1 MFPRIVSIVLGAT
14 MLAACAGPSKSV
26 ESDMATVSGVVTYL
40 ERRALPPEAV
50 VIVRLQD
57 ISRADAP
64 AVLLA
69 EQRIELDGRQV
80 PVPFE
85 IGYDPAAI
93 DGRMSY
99 SVSARI
105 ELAGKLLM
113 ISDTVHPVITRGA
126 PTADV
131 EVRVVPVRR

>member
-1 MFPRIVSIVLGAT
+1 MFPRIVSIVLGAAI
-14 MLAACAGPSKSV
+14 LAACAGPSKSV
-26 ESDMATVSGVVTYL
+26 EGDMATVSGVVTYL

>member
-1 MFPRIVSIVLGAT
+1 MSWRILSFVFCTAL
-14 MLAACAGPSKSV
+14 LAACAAPSSSV
-26 ESDMATVSGVVTYL
+26 DVDMAAVTGTVTHL

-64 AVLLA
+64 AILLG

-80 PVPFE
+80 PIPFE
-85 IGYDPAAI
+85 IGYDPAII
-93 DGRMSY
+93 DDRMSY

-105 ELAGKLLM
+105 ELGDELLM

-126 PTADV
+126 PT
-131 EVRVVPVRR
+131 ENIEIRVVPVRR

>member
-1 MFPRIVSIVLGAT
+1 MSWRILSFVFCTAL
-14 MLAACAGPSKSV
+14 LAACASPSGNV
-26 ESDMATVSGVVTYL
+26 DVDMAAVTGTVTHL

-64 AVLLA
+64 AILLG
-69 EQRIELDGRQV
+69 EQRIDLDGRQV
-80 PVPFE
+80 PVAFE
-85 IGYDPAAI
+85 IGYDRAAI
-93 DGRMSY
+93 DERMSY

-105 ELAGKLLM
+105 ELGDELLM

-126 PTADV
+126 PTKDLEIRV
-131 EVRVVPVRR
+131 VRVRR

>member
-1 MFPRIVSIVLGAT
+1 MSWRILSFVFCMAL
-14 MLAACAGPSKSV
+14 LAACV
-26 ESDMATVSGVVTYL
+26 ATSGNVDVDVAAVTGTVTHL

-64 AVLLA
+64 ATLLG

-80 PVPFE
+80 PVAFE
-85 IGYDPAAI
+85 IGYDRAAI
-93 DGRMSY
+93 DERMSY

-105 ELAGKLLM
+105 ELGDELLM

-126 PTADV
+126 PTSNL
-131 EVRVVPVRR
+131 EIRVVPVRR